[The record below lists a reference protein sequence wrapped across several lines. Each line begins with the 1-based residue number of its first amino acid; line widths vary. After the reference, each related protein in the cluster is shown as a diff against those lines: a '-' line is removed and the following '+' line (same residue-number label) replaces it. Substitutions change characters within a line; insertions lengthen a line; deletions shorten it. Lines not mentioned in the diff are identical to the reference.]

1 MTKKQL
7 APKLEELF
15 VSNPGKTLSFKDIF
29 RTLHLDTHP
38 LKMLAIDI
46 MEEMAWDDF
55 ISKVTDNSY
64 KLNLNGQVQEGVFQ
78 RKTNGKNT
86 VTPDGSDKPIFVAER
101 NSMWALTGDR
111 VRFSYMARRKNHI
124 KEAQVIEILERAKD
138 TFVGRLTSTTTSAH

>member
-78 RKTNGKNT
+78 SATRC
-86 VTPDGSDKPIFVAER
+86 
-101 NSMWALTGDR
+101 
-111 VRFSYMARRKNHI
+111 
-124 KEAQVIEILERAKD
+124 
-138 TFVGRLTSTTTSAH
+138 GRLPATACASRIWRVARTILRRRRL